1 MRVYLAGPDV
11 FHPDAVTLGQRKK
24 EICTQFGLVGVFP
37 LDNDLDLQRLSPHAQ
52 GMAIFH
58 ANTMLMDECD
68 VAIANMTPFRG
79 PSCDPGTAYEIGYMR
94 GLGKPVLAY
103 SNISQSFTDRSSG
116 LDSLIIEKFDM
127 VDNLMLDGAVVASGF
142 DIITTDAQDPFTDL
156 AAFTECVKRLAQP
169 KA

>member
-68 VAIANMTPFRG
+68 AAIANMTPFRG

-127 VDNLMLDGAVVASGF
+127 ADNLMLDGAVVASGF
-142 DIITTDAQDPFTDL
+142 DVITKDAQDPFTDL

>member
-156 AAFTECVKRLAQP
+156 AAFTECVKRFAQP

>member
-58 ANTMLMDECD
+58 ANTLLMDECD

-142 DIITTDAQDPFTDL
+142 DVITKDAQDPFTDL

>member
-1 MRVYLAGPDV
+1 
-11 FHPDAVTLGQRKK
+11 
-24 EICTQFGLVGVFP
+24 
-37 LDNDLDLQRLSPHAQ
+37 
-52 GMAIFH
+52 
-58 ANTMLMDECD
+58 
-68 VAIANMTPFRG
+68 MTPFRG